1 MAGVNI
7 HLGFNLGFIGGL
19 GMQEVLLILVVL
31 LIFFGARKIPEFARG
46 LGQGIREFKNAAN
59 NIKNDIEREAQNDP
73 KSVQDSAHNQSSKEI
88 KD

>member
-1 MAGVNI
+1 MFSEMI
-7 HLGFNLGFIGGL
+7 HLGFIGGL

-59 NIKNDIEREAQNDP
+59 NIKNDIEQEAQNNSKAAQPTKDI
-73 KSVQDSAHNQSSKEI
+73 KEI